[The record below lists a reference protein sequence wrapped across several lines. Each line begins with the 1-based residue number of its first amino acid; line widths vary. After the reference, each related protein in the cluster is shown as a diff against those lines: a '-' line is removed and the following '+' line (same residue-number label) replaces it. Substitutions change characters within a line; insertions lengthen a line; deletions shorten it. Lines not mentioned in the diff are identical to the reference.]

1 MHINSISI
9 PLTDEM
15 SDRISDSEL
24 AKKSFSDPGGFIVF
38 QPWFDGVPV
47 LKGVFIPSNKARAL
61 HIFIAELLDD

>member
-1 MHINSISI
+1 
-9 PLTDEM
+9 M